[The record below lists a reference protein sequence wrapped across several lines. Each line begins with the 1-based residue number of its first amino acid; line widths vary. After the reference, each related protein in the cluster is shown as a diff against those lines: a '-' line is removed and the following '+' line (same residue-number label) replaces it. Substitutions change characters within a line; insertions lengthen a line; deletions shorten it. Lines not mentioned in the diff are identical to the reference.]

1 MPDWL
6 VERGIGEDRFVRI
19 ADGRITD
26 ARIHLEGSPRAGEV
40 LPARLTA
47 IRPQAIAQADGVDF
61 LIPAG
66 AAGHCEGAAMSIE
79 VTRESIPGAEP
90 WKRPLARVVDHPTA
104 PASPEIPTVPFPT
117 PDDQLAAAGWSDLI
131 DEARSGLV
139 DFSGGQL
146 RVSLTP
152 AMTLIDVDGHL
163 PPEMLAKVAAGAV
176 PDAIRRH
183 CIGGSI
189 GVDFPTVAGKSAR
202 QAIGE
207 GIDAGLSKPFER
219 TAVNGFGFLQIVR
232 PRRHPSLFELAAD
245 RAAFEAR
252 VLFRSAARH
261 VGAVTLTAH
270 PAVIAAIRPEWT
282 ERLSRQVG
290 GGVALRAD
298 ASLPMSGGHAH

>member
-26 ARIHLEGSPRAGEV
+26 ARIHLEGTPRAGT
-40 LPARLTA
+40 PRSARLRSV
-47 IRPQAIAQADGVDF
+47 RPHAIANDGERDF
-61 LIPAG
+61 LLPGG
-66 AAGHCEGAAMSIE
+66 AEGQAEGAAVSIE
-79 VTRESIPGAEP
+79 VTREPIPGPEA
-90 WKRPLARVVDHPTA
+90 WKRPLARLSTSGA
-104 PASPEIPTVPFPT
+104 IPLLDAELLPFPA
-117 PDDQLAAAGWSDLI
+117 PSDPLEDNGWSDLM
-131 DEARSGLV
+131 DEARTGLV
-139 DFSGGQL
+139 DFPGGQL

-163 PPEMLAKVAAGAV
+163 PAEALAKSAAVAVASS
-176 PDAIRRH
+176 IRRH

-189 GVDFPTVAGKSAR
+189 GIDFPTIAGKAAR

-207 GIDAGLSKPFER
+207 AIDAGLPKPFER

-252 VLFRSAARH
+252 VLLRRAARS
-261 VGAVTLTAH
+261 VGATTLSAH
-270 PAVIAAIRPEWT
+270 PAVIATIRAEWV
-282 ERLSRQVG
+282 EALSRQVG
-290 GGVALRAD
+290 GAVALRAD